1 MVDEFMNIEF
11 TEEELRNI
19 IFPENIVTCRSC
31 RKPRINKRLSVDNFS
46 QEHQDRICTV
56 GRYHGPHNQYIQQIN
71 AQNNAQINNV
81 QNNIQN
87 IAPINA
93 QNNAQINNVQ
103 NNIQN
108 IAPINAQN
116 NIQDN
121 IPNIV
126 PDNAQNEIQHAEDIL
141 VDPNIVPMI
150 PQRVNENVHD
160 NHSIVQNY
168 VTQNEFNN
176 FKDSVNNQFQ
186 LVKDQLQQINKG
198 IEDLKG
204 EMKNDFKAINER
216 VNNIENRI
224 GIRGEEE
231 DKKEEEEE

>member
-93 QNNAQINNVQ
+93 QNN
-103 NNIQN
+103 
-108 IAPINAQN
+108 
-116 NIQDN
+116 IQDN

-126 PDNAQNEIQHAEDIL
+126 PDNAQNEIQHAEDIH

-186 LVKDQLQQINKG
+186 LVKDQLLQINKS
-198 IEDLKG
+198 IQDLKG

-216 VNNIENRI
+216 VDNIENRI

>member
-93 QNNAQINNVQ
+93 QNN
-103 NNIQN
+103 
-108 IAPINAQN
+108 
-116 NIQDN
+116 IQDN

-126 PDNAQNEIQHAEDIL
+126 PDNAQNEIQNAEDIH

-186 LVKDQLQQINKG
+186 LVKDQLLQINKG
-198 IEDLKG
+198 IQDLKG
-204 EMKNDFKAINER
+204 EMKNVNER
-216 VNNIENRI
+216 VDNIENRI

>member
-93 QNNAQINNVQ
+93 QNN
-103 NNIQN
+103 
-108 IAPINAQN
+108 
-116 NIQDN
+116 IQDN

-126 PDNAQNEIQHAEDIL
+126 PDNAQNEIQNAEDIH

-186 LVKDQLQQINKG
+186 LVKDQLLQINKG
-198 IEDLKG
+198 IQDLKG
-204 EMKNDFKAINER
+204 EMKNVNER

>member
-93 QNNAQINNVQ
+93 QNN
-103 NNIQN
+103 
-108 IAPINAQN
+108 
-116 NIQDN
+116 IQDN

-160 NHSIVQNY
+160 IHSIVQNY

-186 LVKDQLQQINKG
+186 LVKDQLLQINKG
-198 IEDLKG
+198 IQDLKG
-204 EMKNDFKAINER
+204 EMKNVNER
-216 VNNIENRI
+216 VDNIENRI

>member
-93 QNNAQINNVQ
+93 QNN
-103 NNIQN
+103 
-108 IAPINAQN
+108 
-116 NIQDN
+116 IQDN

-126 PDNAQNEIQHAEDIL
+126 PDNAQNEIQNAEDIH

-160 NHSIVQNY
+160 NHLIVQNY

-186 LVKDQLQQINKG
+186 LVKDQLLQINKS
-198 IEDLKG
+198 IQDLKG

-216 VNNIENRI
+216 VDNIENRI

>member
-56 GRYHGPHNQYIQQIN
+56 GRYHGPHNQYIQQ
-71 AQNNAQINNV
+71 
-81 QNNIQN
+81 
-87 IAPINA
+87 INA

-186 LVKDQLQQINKG
+186 LVKEQLQQINKG
-198 IEDLKG
+198 IQDLKG

-216 VNNIENRI
+216 VDNIENRI

>member
-56 GRYHGPHNQYIQQIN
+56 GRYHGPHNQYIQQ
-71 AQNNAQINNV
+71 
-81 QNNIQN
+81 
-87 IAPINA
+87 INA

-186 LVKDQLQQINKG
+186 LVKEQLQQINKG
-198 IEDLKG
+198 IQDLKG
-204 EMKNDFKAINER
+204 EMKNVNES
-216 VNNIENRI
+216 VDNIENRI

>member
-93 QNNAQINNVQ
+93 QNN
-103 NNIQN
+103 
-108 IAPINAQN
+108 
-116 NIQDN
+116 IQDN

-160 NHSIVQNY
+160 NHLIVQNY

-186 LVKDQLQQINKG
+186 LVKDQLLQINKS
-198 IEDLKG
+198 IQDLKG

-216 VNNIENRI
+216 VDNIENRI

>member
-11 TEEELRNI
+11 TEEELRTI

-56 GRYHGPHNQYIQQIN
+56 GRYHGPHNQYIQQ
-71 AQNNAQINNV
+71 
-81 QNNIQN
+81 
-87 IAPINA
+87 INA

-168 VTQNEFNN
+168 VTQNEFND

-186 LVKDQLQQINKG
+186 LVKDQLLQINKS
-198 IEDLKG
+198 IQDLKG

-216 VNNIENRI
+216 VDNIENRI

>member
-93 QNNAQINNVQ
+93 QNN
-103 NNIQN
+103 
-108 IAPINAQN
+108 
-116 NIQDN
+116 IQDN

-150 PQRVNENVHD
+150 PQRVNENMHD

-186 LVKDQLQQINKG
+186 LVKEQLQQINKG
-198 IEDLKG
+198 IQDLKG
-204 EMKNDFKAINER
+204 EMKNVNER

>member
-93 QNNAQINNVQ
+93 QNN
-103 NNIQN
+103 
-108 IAPINAQN
+108 
-116 NIQDN
+116 IQDN

-126 PDNAQNEIQHAEDIL
+126 PDNAQNEIQNAEDIH

-186 LVKDQLQQINKG
+186 LVKDQLLQINKS
-198 IEDLKG
+198 IQDLKG

-216 VNNIENRI
+216 VDNIENRI

>member
-93 QNNAQINNVQ
+93 QNN
-103 NNIQN
+103 
-108 IAPINAQN
+108 
-116 NIQDN
+116 IQDN

-160 NHSIVQNY
+160 NHLIVQNY

-186 LVKDQLQQINKG
+186 LVKDQLLQINKS
-198 IEDLKG
+198 IQDLKG

>member
-93 QNNAQINNVQ
+93 QNN
-103 NNIQN
+103 
-108 IAPINAQN
+108 
-116 NIQDN
+116 IQDN

-126 PDNAQNEIQHAEDIL
+126 PDNAQNEIQHAEDIH

-186 LVKDQLQQINKG
+186 LVKEQLQQINKG
-198 IEDLKG
+198 IQDLKG

-216 VNNIENRI
+216 VDNIENRI

>member
-46 QEHQDRICTV
+46 QEHQDKICTV
-56 GRYHGPHNQYIQQIN
+56 GRYHGPHNQYIQQ
-71 AQNNAQINNV
+71 
-81 QNNIQN
+81 
-87 IAPINA
+87 INA

-186 LVKDQLQQINKG
+186 LVKDQLLQINKS
-198 IEDLKG
+198 IQDLKG

>member
-93 QNNAQINNVQ
+93 QNN
-103 NNIQN
+103 
-108 IAPINAQN
+108 
-116 NIQDN
+116 IQDN

-126 PDNAQNEIQHAEDIL
+126 PDNAQNEIQHAEDIH

-186 LVKDQLQQINKG
+186 LVKDQLLQINKS
-198 IEDLKG
+198 IQDLKG

>member
-93 QNNAQINNVQ
+93 QNN
-103 NNIQN
+103 
-108 IAPINAQN
+108 
-116 NIQDN
+116 IQDN

-126 PDNAQNEIQHAEDIL
+126 PDNAQNEIQNAEDIH

-150 PQRVNENVHD
+150 PQIVNENVHD

-186 LVKDQLQQINKG
+186 LVKDQLLQINKS
-198 IEDLKG
+198 IQDLKG

-216 VNNIENRI
+216 VDNIENRI

>member
-56 GRYHGPHNQYIQQIN
+56 GRYHGPHNQHIQQ
-71 AQNNAQINNV
+71 
-81 QNNIQN
+81 
-87 IAPINA
+87 INA

-186 LVKDQLQQINKG
+186 LVKEQLEQINKG
-198 IEDLKG
+198 IQDLTG
-204 EMKNDFKAINER
+204 EMKNVNER

>member
-56 GRYHGPHNQYIQQIN
+56 GRYHGPHNQYIQQ
-71 AQNNAQINNV
+71 
-81 QNNIQN
+81 
-87 IAPINA
+87 INA

-186 LVKDQLQQINKG
+186 LVKEQLQQINKS
-198 IEDLKG
+198 IQDLKG

>member
-56 GRYHGPHNQYIQQIN
+56 GRYHGPHNQYIQQ
-71 AQNNAQINNV
+71 
-81 QNNIQN
+81 
-87 IAPINA
+87 INA

-186 LVKDQLQQINKG
+186 LVKDQLLQINKG
-198 IEDLKG
+198 IQDLKG
-204 EMKNDFKAINER
+204 EMKNVNER
-216 VNNIENRI
+216 VDNIENRI

>member
-56 GRYHGPHNQYIQQIN
+56 GRYHGPHNQHIQQ
-71 AQNNAQINNV
+71 
-81 QNNIQN
+81 
-87 IAPINA
+87 INA

-186 LVKDQLQQINKG
+186 LVKEQLEQINKG
-198 IEDLKG
+198 IQDLKG
-204 EMKNDFKAINER
+204 EMKNVNER
-216 VNNIENRI
+216 VDNIENRI

>member
-46 QEHQDRICTV
+46 QEHQDKICTV
-56 GRYHGPHNQYIQQIN
+56 GRYHGPHNQYIQQ
-71 AQNNAQINNV
+71 
-81 QNNIQN
+81 
-87 IAPINA
+87 INA

-126 PDNAQNEIQHAEDIL
+126 PDNAQNEIQNAEDIH

-186 LVKDQLQQINKG
+186 LVKDQLLQINKS
-198 IEDLKG
+198 IQDLKG

-216 VNNIENRI
+216 VDNIENRI

>member
-93 QNNAQINNVQ
+93 QNN
-103 NNIQN
+103 
-108 IAPINAQN
+108 
-116 NIQDN
+116 IQDN

-126 PDNAQNEIQHAEDIL
+126 PDNAQNEIQNAEDIH

-160 NHSIVQNY
+160 NHLIVQNY

-186 LVKDQLQQINKG
+186 LVKDQLLQINKS
-198 IEDLKG
+198 IQDLKG
-204 EMKNDFKAINER
+204 EMKNVNER
-216 VNNIENRI
+216 VDNIENRI

>member
-93 QNNAQINNVQ
+93 QNN
-103 NNIQN
+103 
-108 IAPINAQN
+108 
-116 NIQDN
+116 IQDN

-160 NHSIVQNY
+160 NHLIVQNY

-186 LVKDQLQQINKG
+186 LVNDQLLQINKS
-198 IEDLKG
+198 IQDLKG

>member
-93 QNNAQINNVQ
+93 QNN
-103 NNIQN
+103 
-108 IAPINAQN
+108 
-116 NIQDN
+116 IQDN

-141 VDPNIVPMI
+141 VDPNIIPMI

-186 LVKDQLQQINKG
+186 LVKDQLLQINKG
-198 IEDLKG
+198 IQDLKG
-204 EMKNDFKAINER
+204 EMKNVNER
-216 VNNIENRI
+216 FNNIENRI

>member
-93 QNNAQINNVQ
+93 QNN
-103 NNIQN
+103 
-108 IAPINAQN
+108 
-116 NIQDN
+116 IQDN

-126 PDNAQNEIQHAEDIL
+126 PDNAQNEIQHAEDIH

-160 NHSIVQNY
+160 NHLIVQNY

-186 LVKDQLQQINKG
+186 LVKDQLLQINKS
-198 IEDLKG
+198 IQDLKG

-216 VNNIENRI
+216 VDNIENRI

>member
-93 QNNAQINNVQ
+93 QNN
-103 NNIQN
+103 
-108 IAPINAQN
+108 
-116 NIQDN
+116 IQDN

-141 VDPNIVPMI
+141 VDPNIMI

-186 LVKDQLQQINKG
+186 LVKEQLQQINKG
-198 IEDLKG
+198 IQDLKG
-204 EMKNDFKAINER
+204 EMKNVNER
-216 VNNIENRI
+216 VDNIENRI

>member
-56 GRYHGPHNQYIQQIN
+56 GRYHGPHNQYIQQ
-71 AQNNAQINNV
+71 
-81 QNNIQN
+81 
-87 IAPINA
+87 INA

-186 LVKDQLQQINKG
+186 LVKEQLQQINKG
-198 IEDLKG
+198 IQDLKG

>member
-56 GRYHGPHNQYIQQIN
+56 GRYHGPHNQYIQQ
-71 AQNNAQINNV
+71 
-81 QNNIQN
+81 
-87 IAPINA
+87 INA

-186 LVKDQLQQINKG
+186 LVKDQLLQINKG
-198 IEDLKG
+198 IQDLKG
-204 EMKNDFKAINER
+204 EMTIVNER

>member
-93 QNNAQINNVQ
+93 QNN
-103 NNIQN
+103 
-108 IAPINAQN
+108 
-116 NIQDN
+116 IQDN

-126 PDNAQNEIQHAEDIL
+126 PDNAQNEIQQAEDIH

-186 LVKDQLQQINKG
+186 LVKDQLLQINKS
-198 IEDLKG
+198 IQDLKG

-216 VNNIENRI
+216 VDNIENRI

>member
-56 GRYHGPHNQYIQQIN
+56 GRYHGPHNQYIQQ
-71 AQNNAQINNV
+71 
-81 QNNIQN
+81 
-87 IAPINA
+87 INA

-186 LVKDQLQQINKG
+186 LVKDQLLQINKS
-198 IEDLKG
+198 IQDLKG

-216 VNNIENRI
+216 VDNIENRI

>member
-56 GRYHGPHNQYIQQIN
+56 GRYHGPHNQYIQQ
-71 AQNNAQINNV
+71 
-81 QNNIQN
+81 
-87 IAPINA
+87 INA

-186 LVKDQLQQINKG
+186 LVKDQLLQINKS
-198 IEDLKG
+198 IQDLKG

>member
-1 MVDEFMNIEF
+1 MDHVFNENVTQEEVFQEIGEPILKSFIGGYNCTIFCYGQTGAGKTHTMMGPLEQLFDENSLKEGLKSTTKSID
-11 TEEELRNI
+11 TNRKN
-19 IFPENIVTCRSC
+19 RS
-31 RKPRINKRLSVDNFS
+31 KSPTITK
-46 QEHQDRICTV
+46 
-56 GRYHGPHNQYIQQIN
+56 
-71 AQNNAQINNV
+71 
-81 QNNIQN
+81 
-87 IAPINA
+87 
-93 QNNAQINNVQ
+93 NNAQINNVQ

-126 PDNAQNEIQHAEDIL
+126 PDNAQNEIQHAEDIH

-160 NHSIVQNY
+160 NLQNY

-224 GIRGEEE
+224 GIR
-231 DKKEEEEE
+231 

>member
-56 GRYHGPHNQYIQQIN
+56 GRYHGPHNQYIQQ
-71 AQNNAQINNV
+71 
-81 QNNIQN
+81 
-87 IAPINA
+87 INA

-186 LVKDQLQQINKG
+186 LVKEQLEQINKG
-198 IEDLKG
+198 IQDLKG
-204 EMKNDFKAINER
+204 EMKNVNER

>member
-93 QNNAQINNVQ
+93 QNN
-103 NNIQN
+103 
-108 IAPINAQN
+108 
-116 NIQDN
+116 IQDN

-160 NHSIVQNY
+160 NHLIVQNY

-186 LVKDQLQQINKG
+186 LVNDQLLQINKS
-198 IEDLKG
+198 IQDLKG

-216 VNNIENRI
+216 VDNIENRI

>member
-93 QNNAQINNVQ
+93 QNN
-103 NNIQN
+103 
-108 IAPINAQN
+108 
-116 NIQDN
+116 IQDN

-126 PDNAQNEIQHAEDIL
+126 PDNAQNEIQHAEDIH

-160 NHSIVQNY
+160 NHLIVQNY

-186 LVKDQLQQINKG
+186 LVKEQLEQINKG

>member
-93 QNNAQINNVQ
+93 QNN
-103 NNIQN
+103 
-108 IAPINAQN
+108 
-116 NIQDN
+116 IQDN

-126 PDNAQNEIQHAEDIL
+126 PDNAQNEIQNAEDIH

-186 LVKDQLQQINKG
+186 LVKEQLLQINKG
-198 IEDLKG
+198 IQDLKG

-216 VNNIENRI
+216 VDNIENRI

>member
-93 QNNAQINNVQ
+93 QNN
-103 NNIQN
+103 
-108 IAPINAQN
+108 
-116 NIQDN
+116 IQDN

-126 PDNAQNEIQHAEDIL
+126 PDNAQNEIQNAEDIH

-186 LVKDQLQQINKG
+186 LVKEQLQQINKG
-198 IEDLKG
+198 IQDLKG

-216 VNNIENRI
+216 VDNIENRI

>member
-56 GRYHGPHNQYIQQIN
+56 GRYHGPHNQYIQQ
-71 AQNNAQINNV
+71 
-81 QNNIQN
+81 
-87 IAPINA
+87 INA

-186 LVKDQLQQINKG
+186 LVKDQLLQINKG
-198 IEDLKG
+198 IQDLKG
-204 EMKNDFKAINER
+204 EMKNVNER

>member
-56 GRYHGPHNQYIQQIN
+56 GRYHGPHNQYIQQ
-71 AQNNAQINNV
+71 
-81 QNNIQN
+81 
-87 IAPINA
+87 INA

-186 LVKDQLQQINKG
+186 LVKDQLLQINKS
-198 IEDLKG
+198 IQDLKG
-204 EMKNDFKAINER
+204 EMKNVNER